1 MVSVYQKFVVNALLA
16 GLMLC
21 GCQSSQSSIQIRVPL
36 DRQYVVNE
44 QADRP
49 IKVSLPGD
57 QPFNIHIKQ
66 SSQNR
71 GADGRAESKS
81 DADAAGQAFGF
92 AEVNK
97 GGSAAAEFT
106 IGHRI
111 ANQTENPQDLAIE
124 LDFQWV
130 QSLHTSAEPEAKTLA
145 RAELAIS
152 VISAKGKTLATIQVL
167 KTDSNQARASAELQ
181 DHRGFSVSLEP
192 KMHYDIVL
200 TGKVEARSAA
210 GQEAEARLEVK
221 NLGINLSFTSASQET
236 TRAGP

>member
-92 AEVNK
+92 AEVNN

-124 LDFQWV
+124 LDFRWI
-130 QSLHTSAEPEAKTLA
+130 QSLYTSADPKADTLA
-145 RAELAIS
+145 LAELA
-152 VISAKGKTLATIQVL
+152 VLVLDARGKTLATIQVL
-167 KTDSNQARASAELQ
+167 KTDSDQARASADLH
-181 DHRGFSVSLEP
+181 DHRKISVSLEAQ
-192 KMHYDIVL
+192 MRYDIVL
-200 TGKVEARSAA
+200 TGRVEAKSAA
-210 GQEAEARLEVK
+210 GQEARARLEVK
-221 NLGINLSFTSASQET
+221 NLGINLSFTSAPKET
-236 TRAGP
+236 TRTGP